1 MRNSNLFLVF
11 TYFILSVVVLSVFAF
26 RSYAYAE
33 ETHGYR
39 IILGIIIPFIV
50 ALVIR
55 QLLQKPLVSNA
66 HPLYQPRRQLILDLG
81 FYLLVA
87 SALLIQELLFYH
99 HEWIIA
105 VQMFTWALMTGYFA
119 SLDSALER
127 ERTCF
132 QHVQDSEP
140 ELDCAKGSVAH
151 RLNLFFSLTVLIA
164 ILACAL
170 SAYGYLSIGGEVID
184 AKEAFIV
191 DILFIISIVIS
202 LTVRLIYSYSLN
214 MQHLFDSQV
223 NGLRSIQR
231 GELESYVPV
240 LSRDEFGVI
249 AQQTNNMIDELR
261 EKQKIQ
267 KTLEQIVSPDIMH
280 KLLHGN
286 KNDLKQGQEFE
297 IAILFC
303 DLRKFTTYTENTP
316 ADEVIYF
323 LNAYFTKV
331 ADIVAEHNG
340 IINKFMGDAIL
351 AVYGVDGDDHYIED
365 AMNTAWDILMH
376 SDCVKTQNGTTFD
389 IGIGL
394 HRGLATAC
402 TIGSSD
408 RYEYT
413 FIGDSVNTASRLDGL
428 SKQLGYKIVTSSEV
442 YDELS
447 DDAQSRFFDLGAQAI
462 RGKSATIHAYGA
474 FPKKQTTPEKPVN
487 NIIHFKTS
495 GG

>member
-1 MRNSNLFLVF
+1 M
-11 TYFILSVVVLSVFAF
+11 LSVVVLSVFAF

-33 ETHGYR
+33 ETHGYQV
-39 IILGIIIPFIV
+39 ILGIVIPFFV
-50 ALVIR
+50 AMVIR
-55 QLLQKPLVSNA
+55 QLLQKPLVNNA
-66 HPLYQPRRQLILDLG
+66 HPLYQPRRQLFLDLG
-81 FYLLVA
+81 FYALVA
-87 SALLIQELLFYH
+87 TALLLQELLLYR
-99 HEWIIA
+99 HEWIVA
-105 VQMFTWALMTGYFA
+105 LQMFAWAMMVGYFA
-119 SLDSALER
+119 SIDGALER

-132 QHVQDSEP
+132 QHVQESDVEIQRT
-140 ELDCAKGSVAH
+140 DGSVAH

-164 ILACAL
+164 ILACAF
-170 SAYGYLSIGGEVID
+170 SAYGYLSIESSVTD
-184 AKEAFIV
+184 VREAFVV
-191 DILFIISIVIS
+191 DILFIISIVVS

-223 NGLRSIQR
+223 EGLRSIQR
-231 GELESYVPV
+231 GDLDKFVPV

-249 AQQTNNMIDELR
+249 AQQTNNMIEELR

-267 KTLEQIVSPDIMH
+267 KTLEQIVSPDIMQ

-286 KNDLKQGQEFE
+286 RNELKQGQEFE

-323 LNAYFTKV
+323 LNAYFTKI

-340 IINKFMGDAIL
+340 FINKFMGDAIL
-351 AVYGVDGDDHYIED
+351 AVYGVDGDDNYIED

-376 SDCVKTQNGTTFD
+376 SDCVKTQDGSTFD

-394 HRGLATAC
+394 HKGLATAC

-428 SKQLGYKIVTSSEV
+428 SKDLGYKIVTSSEV
-442 YDELS
+442 YDELGK
-447 DDAQSRFFDLGAQAI
+447 DAQNRFTDLGEQTL
-462 RGKSATIHAYGA
+462 RGKNATIHAYGA
-474 FPKKQTTPEKPVN
+474 FPKKKVEPES
-487 NIIHFKTS
+487 NIIHFT
-495 GG
+495 GTNR

>member
-1 MRNSNLFLVF
+1 MVF

-26 RSYAYAE
+26 RSYAYVE

-39 IILGIIIPFIV
+39 VVLGIIIPFIV
-50 ALVIR
+50 AAILR
-55 QLLQKPLVSNA
+55 QFLQKLLILNA
-66 HPLYQPRRQLILDLG
+66 HPLYQPRRQLILDIS
-81 FYLLVA
+81 FYSLVA
-87 SALLIQELLFYH
+87 SAMLFQELLLYH
-99 HEWIIA
+99 HEWFVA
-105 VQMFTWALMTGYFA
+105 LQMFAWTMMVGYFA
-119 SLDSALER
+119 SLDSAMDR

-132 QHVQDSEP
+132 QNAQKNNTVSEGVN
-140 ELDCAKGSVAH
+140 GSVAH

-170 SAYGYLSIGGEVID
+170 SAYGYLGIEGGVAE

-191 DILFIISIVIS
+191 DILFIISIIVS

-214 MQHLFDSQV
+214 LQHLFDTQV
-223 NGLRSIQR
+223 NGLLSIQR
-231 GELESYVPV
+231 GELENFVPV

-249 AQQTNNMIDELR
+249 AQQTNNIIEELR

-267 KTLEQIVSPDIMH
+267 KTLEQIVSPDIMQ
-280 KLLHGN
+280 KLLQGN
-286 KNDLKQGQEFE
+286 ERDLKQGQEFE

-303 DLRKFTTYTENTP
+303 DLRKFTTYAENTP

-323 LNAYFTKV
+323 LNAYFTKI

-351 AVYGVDGDDHYIED
+351 AVYGVDGNDNYIEE

-376 SDCVKTQNGTTFD
+376 SECVKTRDGTILD

-394 HRGLATAC
+394 HKGLATAC

-413 FIGDSVNTASRLDGL
+413 FIGDSVNTASRLDSL
-428 SKQLGYKIVTSSEV
+428 SKDLGYKMVTSSAV
-442 YDELS
+442 YDTLGYEEKC
-447 DDAQSRFFDLGAQAI
+447 RFIDLGEQSI
-462 RGKSATIHAYGA
+462 RGKNSTIHAYGA
-474 FPKKQTTPEKPVN
+474 FPKKQIKPPEN
-487 NIIHFKTS
+487 NIIHFNAS
-495 GG
+495 NS